1 VQGRNQDNKKHIY
14 KFIYFGN
21 LDDAEMQNEKARV
34 KHKHV
39 RPPLGAVAPA
49 GDSDGA
55 AALASLAVG
64 LSEYATGARIA
75 HSSRTSPPPRAPAC
89 AGAPAAAAAA
99 AGRAARRRGR
109 TGCACAGSSWRR
121 RYLYYI
127 YIYIHKFI
135 ISFKYRAF
143 PLAQLGGVVR
153 RGVFLHRQ
161 V

>member
-75 HSSRTSPPPRAPAC
+75 HLLLVAHL
-89 AGAPAAAAAA
+89 AAAACASVCRRAGGGGGGGGEGGAA
-99 AGRAARRRGR
+99 ARAYRMRVRRLLL
-109 TGCACAGSSWRR
+109 AQAIFI
-121 RYLYYI
+121 LYI
-127 YIYIHKFI
+127 YIY
-135 ISFKYRAF
+135 S
-143 PLAQLGGVVR
+143 
-153 RGVFLHRQ
+153 
-161 V
+161 